1 MALFAESGN
10 ELRKL
15 RSRFPTRGIVK
26 SANQERDGRGLRGF
40 FSVLIRE
47 WMAPT
52 VRFSFC
58 AIKPARIPEADRSRS

>member
-1 MALFAESGN
+1 VAFPQGG
-10 ELRKL
+10 ELV
-15 RSRFPTRGIVK
+15 IEN

-58 AIKPARIPEADRSRS
+58 AIKPARIPEVDRSRS

>member
-1 MALFAESGN
+1 LE
-10 ELRKL
+10 
-15 RSRFPTRGIVK
+15 GIVLIEN